1 MLAANE
7 KPACS
12 ITADAAL
19 AGPTGSF
26 TCGAFFP
33 IVDANSALIQA
44 LTSLSVNH
52 LPASLIG
59 EADVVSDLSTIRTV
73 RDRAQLLFH
82 AGILLVRSLRL
93 HTLSCTLLCYSLASI
108 QRCELA

>member
-26 TCGAFFP
+26 TCGAFYP
-33 IVDANSALIQA
+33 IVDANSALILA
-44 LTSLSVNH
+44 LTSLSVTH

-73 RDRAQLLFH
+73 RGGAQLLFH
-82 AGILLVRSLRL
+82 LGF
-93 HTLSCTLLCYSLASI
+93 YSFVA
-108 QRCELA
+108 